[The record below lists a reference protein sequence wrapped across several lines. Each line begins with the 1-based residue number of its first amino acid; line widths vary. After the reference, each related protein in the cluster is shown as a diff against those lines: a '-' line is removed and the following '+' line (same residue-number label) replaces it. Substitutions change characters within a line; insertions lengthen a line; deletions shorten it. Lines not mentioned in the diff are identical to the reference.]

1 MKEPLRKR
9 FGMTVKALRLAS
21 GVSQEAF
28 ADGCSF
34 ARSYMSR
41 IERGGANP
49 SLDAIESLADAL
61 GVEVKALFEPT
72 SPIAAP
78 KKAAPVTVPFAADG
92 TCFNPTLKRK
102 RTGRFTVGAKGHLV
116 DHETFD
122 AALEYLRAM
131 KQPYWLRPNSV
142 GHWGIVTAVRWGALP
157 KRYL

>member
-61 GVEVKALFEPT
+61 VAEVNDG
-72 SPIAAP
+72 S
-78 KKAAPVTVPFAADG
+78 VTLHRGFG
-92 TCFNPTLKRK
+92 
-102 RTGRFTVGAKGHLV
+102 
-116 DHETFD
+116 D
-122 AALEYLRAM
+122 AA
-131 KQPYWLRPNSV
+131 
-142 GHWGIVTAVRWGALP
+142 GC
-157 KRYL
+157 